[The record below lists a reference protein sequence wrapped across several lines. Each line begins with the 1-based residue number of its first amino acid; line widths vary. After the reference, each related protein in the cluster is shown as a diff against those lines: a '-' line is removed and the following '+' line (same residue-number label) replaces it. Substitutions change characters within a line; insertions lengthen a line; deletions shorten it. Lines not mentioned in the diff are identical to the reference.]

1 MKPVKRA
8 MRSIFAV
15 DPGGHTGVAWG
26 TFPVDAGSIEAAL
39 AGRKFSG
46 STTLEGDERQQIMDL
61 ALLWGDFYRDCTS
74 KQLVSAQDVE
84 LVFEDFT
91 LRPGSHGGGK
101 DGTSPERITWG
112 FEGFR
117 MGAYE
122 QWLKT
127 HRKTPSF
134 MPAIIWQ
141 QPGDSAAFSKPIGG
155 KSQHKLKDWGVW
167 VVGREHERSAWSHIA
182 LRIGKIQNAQ
192 RALASS

>member
-1 MKPVKRA
+1 MGRP

-15 DPGGHTGVAWG
+15 DPGGHTGIAWG
-26 TFPVDAGSIEAAL
+26 TFPVSAGDIGAAL
-39 AGRKFSG
+39 AGRVFAG
-46 STTLEGDERQQIMDL
+46 SITLEGDERQQIIDL
-61 ALLWGDFYRDCTS
+61 ALLWQDFYRACVTEQMMDP
-74 KQLVSAQDVE
+74 KDVE

-117 MGAYE
+117 LGAYH

-127 HRKTPSF
+127 FHKTPSY

-141 QPGDSAAFSKPIGG
+141 QPSDSSAVSAK
-155 KSQHKLKDWGVW
+155 QQRLKEWGVW
-167 VVGREHERSAWSHIA
+167 TVGREHERSAWSHIA
-182 LRIGKIQNAQ
+182 LRIGKIQQAQ
-192 RALASS
+192 RASA

>member
-1 MKPVKRA
+1 MNRSQRA
-8 MRSIFAV
+8 IFSV

-26 TFPVDAGSIEAAL
+26 IFDVSLRDVGEVLRNGIN
-39 AGRKFSG
+39 KG
-46 STTLEGDERQQIMDL
+46 STTFEGDERQQIIDL
-61 ALLWGDFYRDCTS
+61 AGLWQDFYRECTTKYEIS
-74 KQLVSAQDVE
+74 HQDVE

-112 FEGFR
+112 FEGYR
-117 MGAYE
+117 LGAYH
-122 QWLKT
+122 QWLRT
-127 HRKTPSF
+127 FRKAPGH

-141 QPGDSAAFSKPIGG
+141 MPADSHAFGKPIDG
-155 KSQHKLKDWGVW
+155 KSQHKLKEWGVW
-167 VVGREHERSAWSHIA
+167 VVGREHERSAWSHLA